1 VLKIRKMGLYIGFI
15 AGILS
20 LSLWLILIFF
30 NPYAT
35 SDPDSAVT
43 TFFMLFLPACLAI
56 FAILSSKYFLM
67 LIAFLW
73 SLPISFYLL
82 GTPGIFAMFGATS
95 ISYLISFLLVVFA
108 KRRIKSI
115 KN

>member
-1 VLKIRKMGLYIGFI
+1 MGFI

-30 NPYAT
+30 NPYST
-35 SDPDSAVT
+35 PDPDSAVT

-56 FAILSSKYFLM
+56 FATVTSRKFLM

-73 SLPISFYLL
+73 SLPISLYLI
-82 GTPGIFAMFGATS
+82 GTPGIFALFGATS
-95 ISYLISFLLVVFA
+95 ISYLISFLLIVFA
-108 KRRIKSI
+108 MKRRKDR